1 MRIRHLLLIPV
12 ALLAAPAAAALVLVA
27 APTSAPVP
35 APIAAQRDP
44 DARVD
49 SIFAAWNNPQSAGCA
64 VGVAQNGRTVLS
76 RAYGSA
82 NLEHDIP
89 NTPETV
95 FEAGSVSK
103 QFTAA
108 AIVLLARQGKLSLDD
123 DVRRHVPEV
132 PDYGTPITL
141 RHLLNHTS
149 GLRDWGSVMGLAG
162 WPRGT
167 RIYTHAHALDVISR
181 QRSLN
186 FTPGAEYSYSNTGYN
201 LLAMIVERVSGVS
214 FAEFSRRELFEPL
227 GMTRTQWR
235 DDFTRTVKGRASA
248 YTLDDG
254 AWHLQMPFENVHG
267 NGGLLTTVGD
277 LLRWNQALDSG
288 TIAGLDALE
297 TQGTLSSGRR
307 IDYALG
313 LYVVEFRG
321 LREVSHGGA
330 TAGYRAFLARYPEAG
345 VSVALLCNA
354 ANATPEL
361 ATRTVSLFMAGRL
374 RPEGPPALAPAVAV
388 QPAELERRTGLYRSR
403 RTGAPLRLVMADGKL
418 RTAGGTELVPIGGTA
433 FRYGS
438 SASRVEFADGPPVQL
453 RLLPAD
459 GDTVVYDPA
468 APADSS
474 AANLAT
480 YAGEYRS
487 DEAEAT
493 YTAAVVE
500 GRLVLRMRPN
510 ATLRLSPTYADAFAG
525 PGGSVVRFVRGA
537 DGRVQAFTLGTER
550 VRELRFDRIG
560 G

>member
-12 ALLAAPAAAALVLVA
+12 ALLAAPA
-27 APTSAPVP
+27 T
-35 APIAAQRDP
+35 AQSDP
-44 DARVD
+44 GVRVD
-49 SIFAAWNNPQSAGCA
+49 SLFAAWNNPQSPGCA
-64 VGVAQNGRTVLS
+64 VGVAQNGRTLLS

-123 DVRRHVPEV
+123 DVRKHIPEV

-149 GLRDWGSVMGLAG
+149 GLRDWGSVVGLVG

-201 LLAMIVERVSGVS
+201 LLAMIVERVSGTS
-214 FAEFSRRELFEPL
+214 FAEFSKRELFQPL
-227 GMTRTQWR
+227 GMTRTEWR

-248 YTLDDG
+248 YTWDDG
-254 AWHLQMPFENVHG
+254 AWHLQMPFENIHG

-277 LLRWNQALDSG
+277 LLRWNQALASG
-288 TIAGLDALE
+288 TLAGLDTLE
-297 TQGTLSSGRR
+297 TQGVLSNGRR

-313 LYVVEFRG
+313 LNVAQFRG
-321 LREVSHGGA
+321 VREVSHSGA
-330 TAGYRAFLARYPEAG
+330 TAGYRAYLARYPETG

-354 ANATPEL
+354 GNANPEL
-361 ATRTVSLFMAGRL
+361 ATRAASLFMADRL
-374 RPEGPPALAPAVAV
+374 RDDPPPVLAPAVAV
-388 QPAELERRTGLYRSR
+388 DAAELQRRAGLYRNR
-403 RTGAPLRLVMADGKL
+403 RTGAPLRLLVADGKL
-418 RTAGGTELVPIGGTA
+418 RSGGGTELVPIGTAA
-433 FRYGS
+433 FRFG
-438 SASRVEFADGPPVQL
+438 ANTTRVEFVEGPPMLARVVY
-453 RLLPAD
+453 PD
-459 GDTVVYDPA
+459 GDTVTFEPA

-474 AANLAT
+474 AAALAA

-487 DEAEAT
+487 DEAEGT
-493 YTAAVVE
+493 YTAAVVD
-500 GRLVLRMRPN
+500 GRLVLRMRPDITI
-510 ATLRLSPTYADAFAG
+510 ALTPVYADGFTG
-525 PGGSVVRFVRGA
+525 PGGSMVRFYRGA
-537 DGRVQAFTLGTER
+537 DGSVQAFSIGTER
-550 VRELRFDRIG
+550 VRELRFDRVR
-560 G
+560 

>member
-1 MRIRHLLLIPV
+1 MRIRHLLLIPP
-12 ALLAAPAAAALVLVA
+12 ALLAAPAAAQ
-27 APTSAPVP
+27 S
-35 APIAAQRDP
+35 DP
-44 DARVD
+44 GARVD
-49 SIFAAWNNPQSAGCA
+49 SLFAAWNDPQSPGCA
-64 VGVAQNGRTVLS
+64 VGVAQNGRTLLS

-123 DVRRHVPEV
+123 DVRRYIPEV
-132 PDYGTPITL
+132 PDYGTTITL

-149 GLRDWGSVMGLAG
+149 GLRDWGSVMSLVG

-201 LLAMIVERVSGVS
+201 LLAMIVERVSGTS
-214 FAEFSRRELFEPL
+214 FAEFSKRELFQPL
-227 GMTRTQWR
+227 GMTKTEWR

-248 YTLDDG
+248 YTWDDG
-254 AWHLQMPFENVHG
+254 AWHLQMPFENIHG

-288 TIAGLDALE
+288 TIAGLDTLE
-297 TQGTLSSGRR
+297 TRGVLSNGRR

-313 LYVVEFRG
+313 LTVIEFRG
-321 LREVSHGGA
+321 LREVSHSGA
-330 TAGYRAFLARYPEAG
+330 TAGYRAYLARYPETG

-354 ANATPEL
+354 GNANPEL
-361 ATRTVSLFMAGRL
+361 ATRAAAVYMADRL
-374 RPEGPPALAPAVAV
+374 RPEQPPVLAPAVPVDA
-388 QPAELERRTGLYRSR
+388 AELQRRAGLYRNR
-403 RTGAPLRLVMADGKL
+403 RTGAPLRLLVADGKL
-418 RTAGGTELVPIGGTA
+418 RSGGGTELVPVGAAA
-433 FRYGS
+433 FRFGGNPT
-438 SASRVEFADGPPVQL
+438 RVEFVEGPPMLARVVY
-453 RLLPAD
+453 PD
-459 GDTVVYDPA
+459 GDTVVFEPA

-474 AANLAT
+474 AAALAA

-487 DEAEAT
+487 DEADGT
-493 YTAAVVE
+493 YTVAVVD
-500 GRLVLRMRPN
+500 GRLALRMRPDI
-510 ATLRLSPTYADAFAG
+510 TLPLTPVYADGFTG
-525 PGGSVVRFVRGA
+525 PGGSIVRFYRGA
-537 DGRVQAFTLGTER
+537 DGRVRAFSVGVER
-550 VRELRFDRIG
+550 VRELRFDRVG

>member
-1 MRIRHLLLIPV
+1 MRTRYLLLAPL
-12 ALLAAPAAAALVLVA
+12 ALLAAPVA
-27 APTSAPVP
+27 AQPDP
-35 APIAAQRDP
+35 AV
-44 DARVD
+44 RVD
-49 SIFAAWNNPQSAGCA
+49 SLFAAWNKAESPGCA
-64 VGVAQNGRTVLS
+64 VGVSHNGRTVLS

-82 NLEHDIP
+82 NLEHGIP
-89 NTPETV
+89 NTPATV

-108 AIVLLARQGKLSLDD
+108 AIVRLAQQGKLSLDD

-149 GLRDWGSVMGLAG
+149 GLRDWGSVVQLAG

-201 LLAMIVERVSGVS
+201 LLAMIVERVSGMS

-227 GMTRTQWR
+227 GMTKTEWR

-248 YTLDDG
+248 YTWIDG

-267 NGGLLTTVGD
+267 NGGLLTTVDD

-288 TIAGLDALE
+288 TIAGLDTLE
-297 TQGTLSSGRR
+297 TRGVLSNGRR

-313 LYVVEFRG
+313 LSVGELRG
-321 LREVSHGGA
+321 VREVSHSGA
-330 TAGYRAFLARYPEAG
+330 TAGYRAYLARYPETG

-354 ANATPEL
+354 GNTNPEL
-361 ATRTVSLFMAGRL
+361 AIRAAAFYMADRL
-374 RPEGPPALAPAVAV
+374 RPDAPPAPIAPVAV
-388 QPAELERRTGLYRSR
+388 EASELERRVGLYRSR
-403 RTGAPLRLVMADGKL
+403 RTGAPLRLGMVDGKL
-418 RTAGGTELVPIGGTA
+418 KTGGGTELVPAGGGVFRFGTA
-433 FRYGS
+433 GT
-438 SASRVEFADGPPVQL
+438 RVEFVDGTPLQVRIVYPD
-453 RLLPAD
+453 A
-459 GDTVVYDPA
+459 DTVMYEPTTA
-468 APADSS
+468 ADTS
-474 AANLAT
+474 AANLAS

-493 YTAAVVE
+493 YTAAVVD
-500 GRLVLRMRPN
+500 GALVLRMRPDI
-510 ATLRLSPTYADAFAG
+510 TLRLSPVYADAFQG
-525 PGGSVVRFVRGA
+525 PGGSLVRFIRGA
-537 DGRVQAFTLGTER
+537 DGRVQAFTIGTER
-550 VRELRFDRIG
+550 VRELRFDRTG

>member
-1 MRIRHLLLIPV
+1 MRIRHLLLLPL
-12 ALLAAPAAAALVLVA
+12 ALLAAPAF
-27 APTSAPVP
+27 
-35 APIAAQRDP
+35 AQPDP
-44 DARVD
+44 GVRVD
-49 SIFAAWNNPQSAGCA
+49 SLFAAWNNPQSPGCA

-89 NTPETV
+89 NTAATV

-108 AIVLLARQGKLSLDD
+108 AIVLLARQGKLSLED
-123 DVRRHVPEV
+123 DVRRYIPEV
-132 PDYGTPITL
+132 PDYGTTITL

-149 GLRDWGSVMGLAG
+149 GLRDWGSVVQLAG

-201 LLAMIVERVSGVS
+201 LLAMIVERVSGMS
-214 FAEFSRRELFEPL
+214 FAEFSRRELFQPL
-227 GMTRTQWR
+227 GMTKTEWR

-248 YTLDDG
+248 YTWDDG
-254 AWHLQMPFENVHG
+254 AWHLQMPFENIHG
-267 NGGLLTTVGD
+267 NGGLLTTVDD

-288 TIAGLDALE
+288 TIAGLDTLE
-297 TQGTLSSGRR
+297 TRGVLSNGRR

-313 LYVVEFRG
+313 LGIGDFRG
-321 LREVSHGGA
+321 LREVSHSGA
-330 TAGYRAFLARYPEAG
+330 TAGYRAYLARYPETG

-354 ANATPEL
+354 GNANPGL
-361 ATRTVSLFMAGRL
+361 ATRTAALFMEDRL
-374 RPEGPPALAPAVAV
+374 GPEGGPDPIPAVAV
-388 QPAELERRTGLYRSR
+388 EASELERHTGLYRNR
-403 RTGAPLRLVMADGKL
+403 RTGAPLRLQMVDGKL
-418 RTAGGTELVPIGGTA
+418 RSGGGTEIVPIGPAA
-433 FRYGS
+433 FRFG
-438 SASRVEFADGPPVQL
+438 ASPTRVEFVEGPPMLARIVY
-453 RLLPAD
+453 PD
-459 GDTVVYDPA
+459 GDTVMFEPA

-474 AANLAT
+474 AANLAA

-493 YTAAVVE
+493 YTAAVVD
-500 GRLVLRMRPN
+500 GRLVLRMRPDI
-510 ATLRLSPTYADAFAG
+510 TIGLTPTYADAFSG

-537 DGRVQAFTLGTER
+537 DGRVQAFSIGTER
-550 VRELRFDRIG
+550 VRELRFDRVR
-560 G
+560 

>member
-1 MRIRHLLLIPV
+1 MRIRRLLLTPL
-12 ALLAAPAAAALVLVA
+12 ALLAVPAAAQTD
-27 APTSAPVP
+27 PT
-35 APIAAQRDP
+35 
-44 DARVD
+44 ARVD

-64 VGVAQNGRTVLS
+64 VGLARNGRTVLS

-123 DVRRHVPEV
+123 DVRRHIPEV

-149 GLRDWGSVMGLAG
+149 GLRDWGSVVQLAG

-181 QRSLN
+181 QKSLN

-201 LLAMIVERVSGVS
+201 LLAMIVERVSGTS
-214 FAEFSRRELFEPL
+214 FAEFSKRELFQPL
-227 GMTRTQWR
+227 GMTKTEWR
-235 DDFTRTVKGRASA
+235 DDFTRTVKGRATA
-248 YTLDDG
+248 YVMEGG
-254 AWHLQMPFENVHG
+254 AWHQQMPFENVHG

-288 TIAGLDALE
+288 TIAGLDTLE
-297 TQGTLSSGRR
+297 TQGVLSNGRR

-313 LYVVEFRG
+313 LSVAYFRG
-321 LREVSHGGA
+321 VREVSHSGA
-330 TAGYRAFLARYPEAG
+330 TAGYRAYLARYPETG

-354 ANATPEL
+354 GNANPGL
-361 ATRTVSLFMAGRL
+361 ATRAAALFMADRL
-374 RPEGPPALAPAVAV
+374 RPDAEPAAVAGAPV
-388 QPAELERRTGLYRSR
+388 EAGELERRVGMYRSR
-403 RTGAPLRLVMADGKL
+403 RTGAPLRIDRVDGKL
-418 RTAGGTELVPIGGTA
+418 RTSGGTELVPAGGGVFRFGTA
-433 FRYGS
+433 GTRI
-438 SASRVEFADGPPVQL
+438 EFIDTAPVQV
-453 RLLPAD
+453 RIVYPD
-459 GDTVVYDPA
+459 GDTVMYEPVA
-468 APADSS
+468 AADTS
-474 AANLAT
+474 AAHLAT

-493 YTAAVVE
+493 YTAAVVN
-500 GRLVLRMRPN
+500 GALVLRMRPDI
-510 ATLRLSPTYADAFAG
+510 TFRLAPTYADAFAG
-525 PGGSVVRFVRGA
+525 PGGSIIRFIRGA
-537 DGRVQAFTLGTER
+537 DGRVQAFTIGTER
-550 VRELRFDRIG
+550 VRELRFDRTG

>member
-1 MRIRHLLLIPV
+1 MRIRHLLLTPLV
-12 ALLAAPAAAALVLVA
+12 LLAAPAAAQ
-27 APTSAPVP
+27 SDP
-35 APIAAQRDP
+35 AV
-44 DARVD
+44 RVD
-49 SIFAAWNNPQSAGCA
+49 SLFAAWNNPQSAGCA
-64 VGVAQNGRTVLS
+64 VGVARNGRTLLS

-108 AIVLLARQGKLSLDD
+108 AVVLLARQGRVSLDD
-123 DVRRHVPEV
+123 DVRKHIPEV

-149 GLRDWGSVMGLAG
+149 GLRDWGSVVQLAG

-167 RIYTHAHALDVISR
+167 RIYTHAHTLDVVSR

-214 FAEFSRRELFEPL
+214 FAEFSKRELFQPL
-227 GMTRTQWR
+227 GMTKTEWR
-235 DDFTRTVKGRASA
+235 DDFTRTVKGRATA
-248 YTLDDG
+248 YTMADG
-254 AWHLQMPFENVHG
+254 AWHQQMPFENIHG

-297 TQGTLSSGRR
+297 TQGVLSNGRK
-307 IDYALG
+307 IEYALG
-313 LYVVEFRG
+313 LSVTQLRG
-321 LREVSHGGA
+321 LREVSHSGA
-330 TAGYRAFLARYPEAG
+330 TAGYRAYLARYPETG

-354 ANATPEL
+354 GNANPGL
-361 ATRTVSLFMAGRL
+361 ATRAAGIFMADRL
-374 RPEGPPALAPAVAV
+374 GPEGGPAPAPAVAV
-388 QPAELERRTGLYRSR
+388 QAAELERRVGMYRSR
-403 RTGAPLRLVMADGKL
+403 RTGAPLRMLIADGKL
-418 RTAGGTELVPIGGTA
+418 RTGGGTELVPVAERVFRFGASPTRLEFVDGT
-433 FRYGS
+433 
-438 SASRVEFADGPPVQL
+438 PVTV
-453 RLLPAD
+453 RIVYPD
-459 GDTVVYDPA
+459 GDTVMYEPA
-468 APADSS
+468 AAADSS

-493 YTAAVVE
+493 YTAVVVD
-500 GRLVLRMRPN
+500 GALVLRMRPDI
-510 ATLRLSPTYADAFAG
+510 TFRLTPTYADAFAG
-525 PGGSVVRFVRGA
+525 PGGSIIRFIRGA
-537 DGRVQAFTLGTER
+537 DGRVQAFTIGTDR
-550 VRELRFDRIG
+550 VRELRFDRVR
-560 G
+560 